1 MPNRLIGSRTAGAL
15 VPGSFLPSADVR
27 LPQLIIMIRG
37 DQTAEIRAVGILT
50 DTLPRLPAVSVR
62 PGGTEGGTAMM
73 TNCSCPERSDL
84 AWLFFYSVIS
94 VCVIRADISVS
105 SLGTV
110 ERCEVRGVR
119 SAGQLFV
126 IAG

>member
-15 VPGSFLPSADVR
+15 VPRSILPSADVR
-27 LPQLIIMIRG
+27 LPQLIIMIRE
-37 DQTAEIRAVGILT
+37 DQSAEIRAVGILT
-50 DTLPRLPAVSVR
+50 DTLPHLPAVSVR